1 MSLGPDNLSLPECLV
16 LMFAL
21 SFQTVGVL
29 WGMPC
34 NFFLITIYDGPV
46 KRNCYKCVFSSGL
59 GEEEAYCMINMI
71 ICSKI
76 NLLMSLCLWTVNF
89 TSVSHFF
96 FLPNQD
102 V

>member
-1 MSLGPDNLSLPECLV
+1 
-16 LMFAL
+16 
-21 SFQTVGVL
+21 
-29 WGMPC
+29 MPC

-59 GEEEAYCMINMI
+59 GEEGAYCMINMI

-96 FLPNQD
+96 FSQIRMFRVD
-102 V
+102 